1 MALNSTTA
9 RTAAIA
15 FLNANINYRGTVDWN
30 TLDPSDPRYPILGFW
45 AGVFESLA
53 NHIRTNGTIAVS
65 VSGTTSTPNVASGG
79 VTAPGTTTASG
90 TGTLT

>member
-9 RTAAIA
+9 RAAAIA
-15 FLNANINYRGTVDWN
+15 FLNANVNYRGTVDWN
-30 TLDPSDPRYPILGFW
+30 TLDPSDTRYGLIAFW
-45 AGVFESLA
+45 ASVFESVA
-53 NHIRTNGTIAVS
+53 NHIKTNGTIAVS